1 MSTTTTDPISDML
14 TRIRNAIAVNKHE
27 INLPHSKIKEA
38 VATMLKDSKFIE
50 GVYVKDAQD
59 GKVKTPGKTLTLTLS
74 SENTNAR
81 ITEIVRLSKPGR
93 RYYVNATEI
102 PVVKRGRGLV
112 IISTSQG
119 LMTGDS
125 AKKQNIG
132 GELICR
138 VY

>member
-1 MSTTTTDPISDML
+1 MSTTTTDPIADML
-14 TRIRNAIAVNKHE
+14 TRIRNAIAVNKQE
-27 INLPHSKIKEA
+27 VNLPHSKMKEA
-38 VATMLKDSKFIE
+38 VATMLKDNKFIE
-50 GVYVKDAQD
+50 GVYVKAAADNKP
-59 GKVKTPGKTLTLTLS
+59 GKVLTLVLS
-74 SENTNAR
+74 GDNTNAR

-112 IISTSQG
+112 IVSTSQG

-125 AKKQNIG
+125 ARKAKVG